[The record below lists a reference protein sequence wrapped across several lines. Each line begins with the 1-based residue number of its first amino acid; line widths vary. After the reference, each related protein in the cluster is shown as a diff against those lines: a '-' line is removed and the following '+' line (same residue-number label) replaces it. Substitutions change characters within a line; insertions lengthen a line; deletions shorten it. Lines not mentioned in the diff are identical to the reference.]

1 MKADGDILE
10 LRYFSKWMNVKK
22 YGKDKENMRIG
33 NEYYKSSIKHS
44 KIQIKLNRVILILK
58 VHRNR

>member
-44 KIQIKLNRVILILK
+44 KIQIKLN
-58 VHRNR
+58 NT